1 MLLENQSHIHT
12 FFLKMGEF
20 PKQNFQENIEID
32 QRFFDVSIYI
42 NTLMYQCPI
51 TIPQRP

>member
-1 MLLENQSHIHT
+1 
-12 FFLKMGEF
+12 MGEF

-42 NTLMYQCPI
+42 NTFMYQCPI